1 MALAED
7 EVAYDPTSSLLPDDL
22 TSEALMMPKANG
34 VLAGVDVAL
43 EVFRETDPTLE
54 TSRLVVDGS
63 PVERGMYVAA
73 IRGRMSSILRAER
86 TALNFVQRMS
96 GIATAVNGY
105 VRAIDGLPTQMIDTR
120 KTLPGWRLLDKYAV
134 RMGGGH
140 NHRMSTGDGILIKD
154 NHIAAM
160 ATRGE
165 SMTELIQRAKH
176 DAAHIIRIEVECDTL
191 DQVREAVEAGAD
203 IILFDNMTPDQMRE
217 GVAICKGRALT
228 EASGGITID
237 TVRDVAET
245 GVRPALHRSRHTLG
259 HGARHQPRGSR
270 ERGVNPLRLA
280 CAAVGLLALAA
291 CGSDEPTPTTSE
303 PSGSQRIVLVGPGFD
318 VWTVQEDGG
327 NPEQLIGGVSGESRE
342 SGTNIAFRTQQ
353 AQSVRYTW
361 PTWSPD
367 GRFVALSR
375 TPGRDGNA
383 LASLELF
390 DADGSTERQ
399 LHETRPGSLGLV
411 AGGAP
416 HYALWAPT
424 SEFLSFVAPR
434 APGQGL
440 GLFSIDPEGSEP
452 YEVAADAPLYHVWS
466 PDGRHILVHQREQL
480 LLHDTHNRSTFDLDA
495 DSLRYRVPAFSP
507 DGERLAYVV
516 DEGDVGKLVTSELD
530 GTDRVTLMELQ
541 GEAAFAWSPAG
552 GTPCRCHEATIEA
565 VLRCVLHRGGGRIR
579 HR

>member
-1 MALAED
+1 MLHHWHGTRDLIRMALAED

-54 TSRLVVDGS
+54 TTRLVDDGS

-176 DAAHIIRIEVECDTL
+176 DAAHTIRIEVECDTL

-245 GVRPALHRSRHTLG
+245 GVDLLSTGAVTHSVSAL
-259 HGARHQPRGSR
+259 
-270 ERGVNPLRLA
+270 
-280 CAAVGLLALAA
+280 
-291 CGSDEPTPTTSE
+291 D
-303 PSGSQRIVLVGPGFD
+303 I
-318 VWTVQEDGG
+318 
-327 NPEQLIGGVSGESRE
+327 
-342 SGTNIAFRTQQ
+342 
-353 AQSVRYTW
+353 
-361 PTWSPD
+361 
-367 GRFVALSR
+367 
-375 TPGRDGNA
+375 
-383 LASLELF
+383 SLEVRV
-390 DADGSTERQ
+390 DG
-399 LHETRPGSLGLV
+399 
-411 AGGAP
+411 
-416 HYALWAPT
+416 
-424 SEFLSFVAPR
+424 
-434 APGQGL
+434 
-440 GLFSIDPEGSEP
+440 
-452 YEVAADAPLYHVWS
+452 
-466 PDGRHILVHQREQL
+466 
-480 LLHDTHNRSTFDLDA
+480 
-495 DSLRYRVPAFSP
+495 
-507 DGERLAYVV
+507 
-516 DEGDVGKLVTSELD
+516 
-530 GTDRVTLMELQ
+530 
-541 GEAAFAWSPAG
+541 
-552 GTPCRCHEATIEA
+552 
-565 VLRCVLHRGGGRIR
+565 
-579 HR
+579 

>member
-1 MALAED
+1 MLHHWHGTRELIRMALAED

-54 TSRLVVDGS
+54 TARLVDDGS

-105 VRAIDGLPTQMIDTR
+105 VRAIEGLPTQMIDTR

-165 SMTELIQRAKH
+165 SMTELVRRAKR
-176 DAAHIIRIEVECDTL
+176 DAAHTIRIEVECDTL

-203 IILFDNMTPDQMRE
+203 IILFDNMTPEQMRE

-245 GVRPALHRSRHTLG
+245 GVDLLSTGAVTHSVTAL
-259 HGARHQPRGSR
+259 
-270 ERGVNPLRLA
+270 
-280 CAAVGLLALAA
+280 
-291 CGSDEPTPTTSE
+291 D
-303 PSGSQRIVLVGPGFD
+303 I
-318 VWTVQEDGG
+318 
-327 NPEQLIGGVSGESRE
+327 
-342 SGTNIAFRTQQ
+342 
-353 AQSVRYTW
+353 
-361 PTWSPD
+361 
-367 GRFVALSR
+367 
-375 TPGRDGNA
+375 
-383 LASLELF
+383 SLEVRV
-390 DADGSTERQ
+390 DG
-399 LHETRPGSLGLV
+399 
-411 AGGAP
+411 
-416 HYALWAPT
+416 
-424 SEFLSFVAPR
+424 
-434 APGQGL
+434 
-440 GLFSIDPEGSEP
+440 
-452 YEVAADAPLYHVWS
+452 
-466 PDGRHILVHQREQL
+466 
-480 LLHDTHNRSTFDLDA
+480 
-495 DSLRYRVPAFSP
+495 
-507 DGERLAYVV
+507 
-516 DEGDVGKLVTSELD
+516 
-530 GTDRVTLMELQ
+530 
-541 GEAAFAWSPAG
+541 
-552 GTPCRCHEATIEA
+552 
-565 VLRCVLHRGGGRIR
+565 
-579 HR
+579 

>member
-1 MALAED
+1 MLHHWHGTRELIRMALAED

-54 TSRLVVDGS
+54 TTRLVDDGS

-165 SMTELIQRAKH
+165 SMTELIQRAKR
-176 DAAHIIRIEVECDTL
+176 DAAHTIRIEVECDTL

-203 IILFDNMTPDQMRE
+203 IILFDNMTPAQMRE

-245 GVRPALHRSRHTLG
+245 GVDLLSTGAVTHSVTAL
-259 HGARHQPRGSR
+259 
-270 ERGVNPLRLA
+270 
-280 CAAVGLLALAA
+280 
-291 CGSDEPTPTTSE
+291 D
-303 PSGSQRIVLVGPGFD
+303 I
-318 VWTVQEDGG
+318 
-327 NPEQLIGGVSGESRE
+327 
-342 SGTNIAFRTQQ
+342 
-353 AQSVRYTW
+353 
-361 PTWSPD
+361 
-367 GRFVALSR
+367 
-375 TPGRDGNA
+375 
-383 LASLELF
+383 SLEVRV
-390 DADGSTERQ
+390 DG
-399 LHETRPGSLGLV
+399 
-411 AGGAP
+411 
-416 HYALWAPT
+416 
-424 SEFLSFVAPR
+424 
-434 APGQGL
+434 
-440 GLFSIDPEGSEP
+440 
-452 YEVAADAPLYHVWS
+452 
-466 PDGRHILVHQREQL
+466 
-480 LLHDTHNRSTFDLDA
+480 
-495 DSLRYRVPAFSP
+495 
-507 DGERLAYVV
+507 
-516 DEGDVGKLVTSELD
+516 
-530 GTDRVTLMELQ
+530 
-541 GEAAFAWSPAG
+541 
-552 GTPCRCHEATIEA
+552 
-565 VLRCVLHRGGGRIR
+565 
-579 HR
+579 

>member
-1 MALAED
+1 MLHHWHGTRDLIRIALAED

-54 TSRLVVDGS
+54 TTRLVDDGS

-105 VRAIDGLPTQMIDTR
+105 VRAIEGLPTQMIDTR

-165 SMTELIQRAKH
+165 SMTELIRRAKH
-176 DAAHIIRIEVECDTL
+176 DAAHTIRIEVECDTL

-203 IILFDNMTPDQMRE
+203 IILFDNMTPEQMRE

-245 GVRPALHRSRHTLG
+245 GVDLLSTGAVTHSVTAL
-259 HGARHQPRGSR
+259 
-270 ERGVNPLRLA
+270 
-280 CAAVGLLALAA
+280 
-291 CGSDEPTPTTSE
+291 D
-303 PSGSQRIVLVGPGFD
+303 I
-318 VWTVQEDGG
+318 
-327 NPEQLIGGVSGESRE
+327 
-342 SGTNIAFRTQQ
+342 
-353 AQSVRYTW
+353 
-361 PTWSPD
+361 
-367 GRFVALSR
+367 
-375 TPGRDGNA
+375 
-383 LASLELF
+383 SLEVRV
-390 DADGSTERQ
+390 DG
-399 LHETRPGSLGLV
+399 
-411 AGGAP
+411 
-416 HYALWAPT
+416 
-424 SEFLSFVAPR
+424 
-434 APGQGL
+434 
-440 GLFSIDPEGSEP
+440 
-452 YEVAADAPLYHVWS
+452 
-466 PDGRHILVHQREQL
+466 
-480 LLHDTHNRSTFDLDA
+480 
-495 DSLRYRVPAFSP
+495 
-507 DGERLAYVV
+507 
-516 DEGDVGKLVTSELD
+516 
-530 GTDRVTLMELQ
+530 
-541 GEAAFAWSPAG
+541 
-552 GTPCRCHEATIEA
+552 
-565 VLRCVLHRGGGRIR
+565 
-579 HR
+579 

>member
-1 MALAED
+1 MLHHWHGTRDLIRMALAED

-54 TSRLVVDGS
+54 TTRLVDDGS
-63 PVERGMYVAA
+63 PVERGMYVAS

-165 SMTELIQRAKH
+165 SMTELIRRAKH
-176 DAAHIIRIEVECDTL
+176 DAAHTIRIEVECDTL

-245 GVRPALHRSRHTLG
+245 GVDLLSTGAVTHSVTAL
-259 HGARHQPRGSR
+259 
-270 ERGVNPLRLA
+270 
-280 CAAVGLLALAA
+280 
-291 CGSDEPTPTTSE
+291 D
-303 PSGSQRIVLVGPGFD
+303 I
-318 VWTVQEDGG
+318 
-327 NPEQLIGGVSGESRE
+327 
-342 SGTNIAFRTQQ
+342 
-353 AQSVRYTW
+353 
-361 PTWSPD
+361 
-367 GRFVALSR
+367 
-375 TPGRDGNA
+375 
-383 LASLELF
+383 SLEVHV
-390 DADGSTERQ
+390 DG
-399 LHETRPGSLGLV
+399 
-411 AGGAP
+411 A
-416 HYALWAPT
+416 
-424 SEFLSFVAPR
+424 
-434 APGQGL
+434 
-440 GLFSIDPEGSEP
+440 
-452 YEVAADAPLYHVWS
+452 
-466 PDGRHILVHQREQL
+466 
-480 LLHDTHNRSTFDLDA
+480 
-495 DSLRYRVPAFSP
+495 
-507 DGERLAYVV
+507 
-516 DEGDVGKLVTSELD
+516 
-530 GTDRVTLMELQ
+530 
-541 GEAAFAWSPAG
+541 
-552 GTPCRCHEATIEA
+552 
-565 VLRCVLHRGGGRIR
+565 
-579 HR
+579 

>member
-1 MALAED
+1 MLHHWHGTRELIRMALAED

-54 TSRLVVDGS
+54 TTRLVDDGS

-105 VRAIDGLPTQMIDTR
+105 VRAIEGLPTQMIDTR

-165 SMTELIQRAKH
+165 SMTELVQRAKR
-176 DAAHIIRIEVECDTL
+176 DAAHTIRIEVECDTL

-203 IILFDNMTPDQMRE
+203 IILFDNMTPEQMRE

-245 GVRPALHRSRHTLG
+245 GVDLLSTGAVTHSVAAL
-259 HGARHQPRGSR
+259 
-270 ERGVNPLRLA
+270 
-280 CAAVGLLALAA
+280 
-291 CGSDEPTPTTSE
+291 D
-303 PSGSQRIVLVGPGFD
+303 I
-318 VWTVQEDGG
+318 
-327 NPEQLIGGVSGESRE
+327 
-342 SGTNIAFRTQQ
+342 
-353 AQSVRYTW
+353 
-361 PTWSPD
+361 
-367 GRFVALSR
+367 
-375 TPGRDGNA
+375 
-383 LASLELF
+383 SLEVRV
-390 DADGSTERQ
+390 DG
-399 LHETRPGSLGLV
+399 
-411 AGGAP
+411 A
-416 HYALWAPT
+416 
-424 SEFLSFVAPR
+424 
-434 APGQGL
+434 
-440 GLFSIDPEGSEP
+440 
-452 YEVAADAPLYHVWS
+452 
-466 PDGRHILVHQREQL
+466 
-480 LLHDTHNRSTFDLDA
+480 
-495 DSLRYRVPAFSP
+495 
-507 DGERLAYVV
+507 
-516 DEGDVGKLVTSELD
+516 
-530 GTDRVTLMELQ
+530 
-541 GEAAFAWSPAG
+541 
-552 GTPCRCHEATIEA
+552 
-565 VLRCVLHRGGGRIR
+565 
-579 HR
+579 

>member
-1 MALAED
+1 MLHHWHGTRDLIRMALAED

-54 TSRLVVDGS
+54 TTRLVDDGS

-165 SMTELIQRAKH
+165 SMTELIQRAKR
-176 DAAHIIRIEVECDTL
+176 DAAHTIRIEVECDTL

-203 IILFDNMTPDQMRE
+203 IILFDNMTPEQMRE

-245 GVRPALHRSRHTLG
+245 GVDLLSTGAVTHSVTAL
-259 HGARHQPRGSR
+259 
-270 ERGVNPLRLA
+270 
-280 CAAVGLLALAA
+280 
-291 CGSDEPTPTTSE
+291 D
-303 PSGSQRIVLVGPGFD
+303 I
-318 VWTVQEDGG
+318 
-327 NPEQLIGGVSGESRE
+327 
-342 SGTNIAFRTQQ
+342 
-353 AQSVRYTW
+353 
-361 PTWSPD
+361 
-367 GRFVALSR
+367 
-375 TPGRDGNA
+375 
-383 LASLELF
+383 SLEVRV
-390 DADGSTERQ
+390 DG
-399 LHETRPGSLGLV
+399 
-411 AGGAP
+411 
-416 HYALWAPT
+416 
-424 SEFLSFVAPR
+424 
-434 APGQGL
+434 
-440 GLFSIDPEGSEP
+440 
-452 YEVAADAPLYHVWS
+452 
-466 PDGRHILVHQREQL
+466 
-480 LLHDTHNRSTFDLDA
+480 
-495 DSLRYRVPAFSP
+495 
-507 DGERLAYVV
+507 
-516 DEGDVGKLVTSELD
+516 
-530 GTDRVTLMELQ
+530 
-541 GEAAFAWSPAG
+541 
-552 GTPCRCHEATIEA
+552 
-565 VLRCVLHRGGGRIR
+565 
-579 HR
+579 

>member
-1 MALAED
+1 MLHHWHGTRELIRMALAED

-54 TSRLVVDGS
+54 TTRLVVDGS

-140 NHRMSTGDGILIKD
+140 NHRMSTGDGILIND

-165 SMTELIQRAKH
+165 SMTELIQRAKR
-176 DAAHIIRIEVECDTL
+176 DAAHTIRIEVECDTL

-203 IILFDNMTPDQMRE
+203 IILFDNMTPEQMRE

-245 GVRPALHRSRHTLG
+245 GVDLLSTGAVTHSVTAL
-259 HGARHQPRGSR
+259 
-270 ERGVNPLRLA
+270 
-280 CAAVGLLALAA
+280 
-291 CGSDEPTPTTSE
+291 D
-303 PSGSQRIVLVGPGFD
+303 I
-318 VWTVQEDGG
+318 
-327 NPEQLIGGVSGESRE
+327 
-342 SGTNIAFRTQQ
+342 
-353 AQSVRYTW
+353 
-361 PTWSPD
+361 
-367 GRFVALSR
+367 
-375 TPGRDGNA
+375 
-383 LASLELF
+383 SLEVRV
-390 DADGSTERQ
+390 DG
-399 LHETRPGSLGLV
+399 
-411 AGGAP
+411 
-416 HYALWAPT
+416 
-424 SEFLSFVAPR
+424 
-434 APGQGL
+434 
-440 GLFSIDPEGSEP
+440 
-452 YEVAADAPLYHVWS
+452 
-466 PDGRHILVHQREQL
+466 
-480 LLHDTHNRSTFDLDA
+480 
-495 DSLRYRVPAFSP
+495 
-507 DGERLAYVV
+507 
-516 DEGDVGKLVTSELD
+516 
-530 GTDRVTLMELQ
+530 
-541 GEAAFAWSPAG
+541 
-552 GTPCRCHEATIEA
+552 
-565 VLRCVLHRGGGRIR
+565 
-579 HR
+579 

>member
-1 MALAED
+1 MLHHWHGTRDLIRMALAED

-54 TSRLVVDGS
+54 TTRLVDDGS
-63 PVERGMYVAA
+63 PVERGMYVAS

-165 SMTELIQRAKH
+165 SMTELIRRAKR
-176 DAAHIIRIEVECDTL
+176 DAAHTIRIEVECDTL

-245 GVRPALHRSRHTLG
+245 GVDLLSTGAVTHSVTAL
-259 HGARHQPRGSR
+259 
-270 ERGVNPLRLA
+270 
-280 CAAVGLLALAA
+280 
-291 CGSDEPTPTTSE
+291 D
-303 PSGSQRIVLVGPGFD
+303 I
-318 VWTVQEDGG
+318 
-327 NPEQLIGGVSGESRE
+327 
-342 SGTNIAFRTQQ
+342 
-353 AQSVRYTW
+353 
-361 PTWSPD
+361 
-367 GRFVALSR
+367 
-375 TPGRDGNA
+375 
-383 LASLELF
+383 SLEVHV
-390 DADGSTERQ
+390 DG
-399 LHETRPGSLGLV
+399 
-411 AGGAP
+411 A
-416 HYALWAPT
+416 
-424 SEFLSFVAPR
+424 
-434 APGQGL
+434 
-440 GLFSIDPEGSEP
+440 
-452 YEVAADAPLYHVWS
+452 
-466 PDGRHILVHQREQL
+466 
-480 LLHDTHNRSTFDLDA
+480 
-495 DSLRYRVPAFSP
+495 
-507 DGERLAYVV
+507 
-516 DEGDVGKLVTSELD
+516 
-530 GTDRVTLMELQ
+530 
-541 GEAAFAWSPAG
+541 
-552 GTPCRCHEATIEA
+552 
-565 VLRCVLHRGGGRIR
+565 
-579 HR
+579 

>member
-1 MALAED
+1 MLHHWHGTRDLIRMALAED

-54 TSRLVVDGS
+54 TTRLVDDGS

-105 VRAIDGLPTQMIDTR
+105 VRAIEGLPTQMIDTR

-165 SMTELIQRAKH
+165 SMTELIQRAKR
-176 DAAHIIRIEVECDTL
+176 DAAHTIRIEVECDTL

-245 GVRPALHRSRHTLG
+245 GVDLLSTGAVTHSVTAL
-259 HGARHQPRGSR
+259 
-270 ERGVNPLRLA
+270 
-280 CAAVGLLALAA
+280 
-291 CGSDEPTPTTSE
+291 D
-303 PSGSQRIVLVGPGFD
+303 I
-318 VWTVQEDGG
+318 
-327 NPEQLIGGVSGESRE
+327 
-342 SGTNIAFRTQQ
+342 
-353 AQSVRYTW
+353 
-361 PTWSPD
+361 
-367 GRFVALSR
+367 
-375 TPGRDGNA
+375 
-383 LASLELF
+383 SLEVRV
-390 DADGSTERQ
+390 DG
-399 LHETRPGSLGLV
+399 
-411 AGGAP
+411 A
-416 HYALWAPT
+416 
-424 SEFLSFVAPR
+424 
-434 APGQGL
+434 
-440 GLFSIDPEGSEP
+440 
-452 YEVAADAPLYHVWS
+452 
-466 PDGRHILVHQREQL
+466 
-480 LLHDTHNRSTFDLDA
+480 
-495 DSLRYRVPAFSP
+495 
-507 DGERLAYVV
+507 
-516 DEGDVGKLVTSELD
+516 
-530 GTDRVTLMELQ
+530 
-541 GEAAFAWSPAG
+541 
-552 GTPCRCHEATIEA
+552 
-565 VLRCVLHRGGGRIR
+565 
-579 HR
+579 